1 MSTMITSGHG
11 EGIVIAI
18 GTDTEIGRIAS
29 MIARKRPVPTPLQVR
44 LGKLGKMLSFLAVLI
59 CVVLFLAALLSGDD
73 PAEMLITSVSLAVA
87 AVPEGLPSVVTIVL
101 AIGVGRLAA
110 AGTIIRKLPAA
121 ETLGCVDVVC
131 SDKTGTLT
139 QNRMTVVSL
148 YYNERTKMPTRPE
161 SQKN

>member
-1 MSTMITSGHG
+1 
-11 EGIVIAI
+11 
-18 GTDTEIGRIAS
+18 
-29 MIARKRPVPTPLQVR
+29 
-44 LGKLGKMLSFLAVLI
+44 MLSFLAVLI

-131 SDKTGTLT
+131 SVKTGTLT
-139 QNRMTVVSL
+139 QNQAEPSSVSIIRK
-148 YYNERTKMPTRPE
+148 ESKMPTRPE